1 MMQNAMLLYAFFV
14 CDMVPTV
21 SHSYKAKSAGEI
33 VIVNRN
39 IKALQIHF
47 YFERVVVKLIKISI
61 LSQQN
66 ENYFTLVTRRTFSTV
81 DNQT

>member
-1 MMQNAMLLYAFFV
+1 MQNAMLLYSFFV
-14 CDMVPTV
+14 SDMVPRV

-39 IKALQIHF
+39 IKAWQIHC
-47 YFERVVVKLIKISI
+47 YFERVDVNLIKISI

-66 ENYFTLVTRRTFSTV
+66 ENYFTLVTRRTFS
-81 DNQT
+81 NEF